1 MCQTYDIHAF
11 STYVDR
17 GLCAFQ
23 SLGTNT
29 IFDNSYPYSNLG
41 PVSITIK
48 LKTIMYN

>member
-1 MCQTYDIHAF
+1 MQMCQTYDIHIIN
-11 STYVDR
+11 TYVDR

-41 PVSITIK
+41 PVLIQ
-48 LKTIMYN
+48 LNLRL